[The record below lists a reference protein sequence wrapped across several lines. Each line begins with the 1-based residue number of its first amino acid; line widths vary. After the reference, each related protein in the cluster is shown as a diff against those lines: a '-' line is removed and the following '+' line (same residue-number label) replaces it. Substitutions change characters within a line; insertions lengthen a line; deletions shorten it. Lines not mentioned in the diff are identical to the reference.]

1 MGRRPKR
8 HAAQRSVEAKRPL
21 AELLREIRRDAGVSI
36 KQAGRELGV
45 SYTYLSKL
53 ENGVTSPSTELL
65 GRLVDYFG
73 HTSGTLYAAAGKLP
87 PDVAEILADRGDEAF
102 ALLRR
107 RFGRGR

>member
-1 MGRRPKR
+1 MARRPKR
-8 HAAQRSVEAKRPL
+8 DTAQRSDEAKRPL
-21 AELLREIRRDAGVSI
+21 SELLREIRRDAGVSI

-45 SYTYLSKL
+45 SYTYLSKI

-65 GRLVDYFG
+65 GRIADYFG
-73 HTSGTLYAAAGKLP
+73 HASGTLYAAAGKVP
-87 PDVAEILADRGDEAF
+87 PDVAQILAEHGDEAF